1 MSRGYST
8 KEICEIFNIGRETLR
23 HYENVGLIHPEIN
36 PQNGYREYG
45 YWDVGVL
52 VDALKFRK
60 ADYSL
65 NQIKKALYETDY
77 MEVLDS
83 LEKQHEYFTDQ
94 LIRYRMLDNKV
105 SFDLKYLRQVRDK
118 MNEVIEG
125 HMNEM
130 FYVPYTNSSNEKLY
144 TAMKQVFDESFFFST
159 TWIMRE
165 DYTGENPLEG
175 LGFATEKKY
184 ADYLGIKCGI
194 TLPETDVVG
203 TVWDLSGR
211 VPVTKKLIEDFERDI
226 SEKYPAASEETYV
239 LLMSRFFD
247 KEQTLH
253 QYIYVY
259 KTI

>member
-1 MSRGYST
+1 MRRGYST

-77 MEVLDS
+77 MEVMDS
-83 LEKQHEYFTDQ
+83 LEKQREYYVDQ
-94 LIRYRMLDNKV
+94 LIRYRMLNDKI
-105 SFDLKYLRQVRDK
+105 SFDLKYLKHAEEDINKVK
-118 MNEVIEG
+118 EG

-144 TAMKQVFDESFFFST
+144 TAMKQVFEESFFFST
-159 TWIMRE
+159 AWIMRE
-165 DYTGENPLEG
+165 EYKGENLLEG

-194 TLPETDVVG
+194 TLPESDVVG
-203 TVWDLSGR
+203 TVLDLAGH
-211 VPVTKKLIEDFERDI
+211 VPVTHDLFIEFERKIMD
-226 SEKYPAASEETYV
+226 KYPTASQETYII
-239 LLMSRFFD
+239 LMARFHSED
-247 KEQTLH
+247 NILH

>member
-1 MSRGYST
+1 MRRGYST

-83 LEKQHEYFTDQ
+83 LEKQHEYFVDQ

-105 SFDLKYLRQVRDK
+105 SFDLDYLKHAREDLNKVK
-118 MNEVIEG
+118 EG

-144 TAMKQVFDESFFFST
+144 TAMKQVFEESFFFST
-159 TWIMRE
+159 AWIMRE
-165 DYTGENPLEG
+165 EYKGANLLEG

-194 TLPETDVVG
+194 TLPEADVVG
-203 TVWDLSGR
+203 TVWDLTGK
-211 VPVTKKLIEDFERDI
+211 VPVTKKLFDDLEVDI
-226 SEKYPAASEETYV
+226 MNKYPNASRETYV

-247 KEQTLH
+247 KDKTFH
-253 QYIYVY
+253 QYIFVY